1 MSDPLFTERA
11 RSYGLKWKDQAHKRA
26 GVSKTRWNSYIRD
39 TNPALP
45 RDKKFR
51 SKIKRNGLTA
61 QRTQIYRGA
70 YEHKRERLV
79 EQRDMATSTVGKQA
93 YQQDIDDLDNEFRS
107 GRWETAFK
115 AMNRL
120 VTSKSTSIWDDLDDE
135 YENII
140 LGAGS
145 SVSP

>member
-11 RSYGLKWKDQAHKRA
+11 RSYALKWGNKAHKRA

-61 QRTQIYRGA
+61 QRTQVYRGA
-70 YEHKRERLV
+70 YENKRERLV
-79 EQRDMATSTVGKQA
+79 DQRDMATTTAGRQA
-93 YQQDIDDLDNEFRS
+93 YQQDIDDLDTEFRT

-115 AMNRL
+115 AKNRV
-120 VTSKSTSIWDDLDDE
+120 VTSNSTSIWDDLRDE

-140 LGAGS
+140 LGGS